1 MNNNNNISRA
11 ADAYRA
17 MLAEGSP
24 VTLTVPFLGTDE
36 KSIIAQSKE
45 LGKKNGFTVVSG
57 KYDRY
62 DKAVYVTF
70 KGDSVK
76 LQRWVDMW
84 SRTNDGTS
92 VRHLGIAWDWGSM
105 FSSSADLGDGFENS

>member
-1 MNNNNNISRA
+1 MNNNIPNA
-11 ADAYRA
+11 ADAYRS
-17 MLAEGSP
+17 MLVEGKP

-36 KSIIAQSKE
+36 KNIMAQAAE
-45 LGKKNGFTVVSG
+45 LSKKNGFAVVTG

-84 SRTNDGTS
+84 SRTDAGTS
-92 VRHLGIAWDWGSM
+92 VRHLGIAWDWGPM
-105 FSSSADLGDGFENS
+105 FASSDDWIDEL